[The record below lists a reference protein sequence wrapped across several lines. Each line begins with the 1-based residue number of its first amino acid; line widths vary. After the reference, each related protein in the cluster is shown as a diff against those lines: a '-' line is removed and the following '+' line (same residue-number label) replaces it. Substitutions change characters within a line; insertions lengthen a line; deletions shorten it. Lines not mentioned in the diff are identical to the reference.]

1 MKVGTEHEK
10 TLENQGNMW
19 LLTLLKQYLL
29 AGRELGEGDILGTA
43 SVLSA
48 TDKSQIL
55 SASVPP
61 YLRARSQY
69 LFT

>member
-61 YLRARSQY
+61 YLRAGSQY